1 MEAPLPQ
8 QNLDGST
15 NAAAAATNHLSWL
28 DGYAPLP
35 GALDECI
42 APDGSIRP
50 AWRGA
55 LEMWSAASD
64 DAHQT
69 RRQAAD
75 RYLRDNGVAHRVYGA
90 EHSTERPW
98 PLSHLPLIIDA
109 QEWAQLEKGL
119 IQRANLLEHMVADLY
134 GAQKLVSDG
143 HIPASV
149 VAGAQGFLRPLV
161 GSRPRNAHHL
171 HYIAVELGR
180 GPDGKWWVL
189 GDRTQAPSGAGYALE
204 NRLATSRAMS
214 QEVRQL
220 QVRRLAGF
228 FQVFREALGQMTRAS
243 SARVGLLTPGPF
255 NESYYEQAFLARYL
269 GFLLLE
275 GGDLV
280 VRDNAVYVRTVRGL
294 KRLDVLWRRLDATFC
309 DPLELRS
316 DSQLGVAGLVQA
328 AREGGLTCVNALG
341 AGLLESRAFMAFMPA
356 LSKTVLGEKL
366 IIPNIATWWL
376 GDEAARKRAEAS
388 TAPTITS
395 SAYGTSLPM
404 DSTSIQPSDPSS
416 ALPSDQVAQEIV
428 RLSTMPT
435 LNMSSTGPKLVPR
448 PFSLRVFLART
459 PNGWTLMPG
468 GFCRV
473 ADTKDTRALSLRDG
487 SRSADV
493 WIRSDRPVKPTTLL
507 PRPGATPVRRVPG
520 TLPSRAADNLFW
532 LGRYTERAQLSIRL
546 VRAYLSRRLDGLAA
560 DDPLVLSMEK
570 ELANWGIEDPA
581 SLSVFDDELMPN
593 LLFAHGAAS
602 VIRDRFSPD
611 AWQTLSRFVSR
622 ASTGDLD
629 HLSTVEKLNEALAML
644 AAFAGL
650 IGENMIRLSGWRFL
664 EIGRRLERASGTCQL
679 TRQLAYEAP
688 NPGTFDLL
696 LEIADS
702 VMSYRQ
708 RYTVTT
714 DRQTV
719 ADLIVLDPNNPR
731 SVTFQLERIHK
742 HIDEITDHRAFD
754 QETPLQRLA
763 FNSWSR
769 LHTATADTL
778 TAQML
783 NTVNSDLVELSNMVS
798 ADFMAPATPGSSIKL

>member
-1 MEAPLPQ
+1 MESPLHPQ
-8 QNLDGST
+8 SLEGSPQ
-15 NAAAAATNHLSWL
+15 ATASPSAKSWL
-28 DGYAPLP
+28 DGYCPLP
-35 GALDECI
+35 GALDECV
-42 APDGSIRP
+42 ARDGSIRP

-55 LEMWSAASD
+55 LEMWSAAAD
-64 DAHQT
+64 EEHQT

-90 EHSTERPW
+90 DHSTERPW
-98 PLSHLPLIIDA
+98 PLSHLPLIIDTA
-109 QEWAQLEKGL
+109 EWAFLEKGL
-119 IQRANLLEHMVADLY
+119 IQRANLLEQVVADLY

-149 VAGAQGFLRPLV
+149 VAGAPGFLRPLV

-228 FQVFREALGQMTRAS
+228 FQALREAFGQMTRAS

-280 VRDNAVYVRTVRGL
+280 VRDNAVFVRTVRGL
-294 KRLDVLWRRLDATFC
+294 KRLDVLWRRLDAAFC

-316 DSQLGVAGLVQA
+316 DSHLGVAGLVQA

-356 LSKTVLGEKL
+356 LAKTVLGEPL
-366 IIPNIATWWL
+366 AIPNIATWWL
-376 GDEAARKRAEAS
+376 GDEAACKRAKSSA
-388 TAPTITS
+388 APTIIS

-404 DSTSIQPSDPSS
+404 DSSTT
-416 ALPSDQVAQEIV
+416 ALDQEGALLPADQVAQEVV

-435 LNMSSTGPKLVPR
+435 LNSDPTGPKLVPK

-459 PNGWTLMPG
+459 PDGWTVMPG

-473 ADTKDTRALSLRDG
+473 ADTQDTRALSLRDG

-493 WIRSDRPVKPTTLL
+493 WVRSDTPVKPVTLL
-507 PRPGATPVRRVPG
+507 PRPGATQIRRVPG

-546 VRAYLSRRLDGLAA
+546 VRAYLARRLDGLAS
-560 DDPLVLSMEK
+560 DDPLVRSMQK
-570 ELANWGIEDPA
+570 ELGNWGIEEPA
-581 SLSVFDDELMPN
+581 SPTVFDDAVMPN
-593 LLFAHGAAS
+593 LLLAHGTAS

-611 AWQTLSRFVSR
+611 AWQTLSHFVGR
-622 ASTGDLD
+622 ASSGEFD
-629 HLSTVEKLNEALAML
+629 HLSTVEKLDKALAML

-679 TRQLAYEAP
+679 TRQFAYEAP
-688 NPGTFDLL
+688 SPGAFDLL

-719 ADLIVLDPNNPR
+719 CDLILLDPNNPR
-731 SVTFQLERIHK
+731 SVSFQLERIHI
-742 HIDEITDHRAFD
+742 HVNEITDHRAFD
-754 QETPLQRLA
+754 QQTSLQRLA

-769 LHTATADTL
+769 LHTATADTV
-778 TAQML
+778 TSEML
-783 NTVNSDLVELSNMVS
+783 NAVSADLAALSNMVS
-798 ADFMAPATPGSSIKL
+798 ADFMASAIADSTITL

>member
-1 MEAPLPQ
+1 MPLP
-8 QNLDGST
+8 NLSPAGST
-15 NAAAAATNHLSWL
+15 HPVTASSGNLSWL
-28 DGYAPLP
+28 DGYTPLP
-35 GALDECI
+35 GALDECL

-55 LEMWSAASD
+55 LEMWSAATD

-69 RRQAAD
+69 RQQAAD
-75 RYLRDNGVAHRVYGA
+75 RYLRDNGVAHRVYGDQ
-90 EHSTERPW
+90 HSTERPW

-109 QEWAQLEKGL
+109 QEWAFLEKGL
-119 IQRANLLEHMVADLY
+119 IQRARLLEQVLADLY
-134 GAQKLVSDG
+134 GPQKLVTDR

-149 VAGAQGFLRPLV
+149 VAGSPGFLRPLV

-171 HYIAVELGR
+171 HYVAIELGR

-189 GDRTQAPSGAGYALE
+189 GDRTQAPAGAGYALE

-228 FQVFREALGQMTRAS
+228 FQAFREALGQMTRAS

-280 VRDNAVYVRTVRGL
+280 MRDNAVFVRTVRGL
-294 KRLDVLWRRLDATFC
+294 KRLDVLWRRLDASFC

-316 DSQLGVAGLVQA
+316 DSRLGVAGLVQA
-328 AREGGLTCVNALG
+328 TREGGLTCVNALG
-341 AGLLESRAFMAFMPA
+341 AGLVESRAFMAFMPA
-356 LSKTVLGEKL
+356 LAKTILGEPL
-366 IIPNIATWWL
+366 AIPNIATWWL
-376 GDEAARKRAEAS
+376 GNETARKQAEAS
-388 TAPTITS
+388 SAPTIIS
-395 SAYGTSLPM
+395 SAYGTSLPV
-404 DSTSIQPSDPSS
+404 DSVSEPSGRQSS
-416 ALPSDQVAQEIV
+416 ALPADQVAQEVV

-435 LNMSSTGPKLVPR
+435 LNADKNGPRLVPR

-459 PNGWTLMPG
+459 PDGWTVMPG

-473 ADTKDTRALSLRDG
+473 ADTQDTRALSLRDG

-493 WIRSDRPVKPTTLL
+493 WIRSDKPVKPTTLL
-507 PRPGATPVRRVPG
+507 PRPGTTQVRRVPG

-532 LGRYTERAQLSIRL
+532 LGRYTERAQLSIRV
-546 VRAYLSRRLDGLAA
+546 VRAYLARRLDGLAA
-560 DDPLVLSMEK
+560 DDPLVRSVEK
-570 ELANWGIEDPA
+570 ELENWGIKEPA
-581 SLSVFDDELMPN
+581 SPDVFDDALMPN
-593 LLFAHGAAS
+593 LLLAHGAAS
-602 VIRDRFSPD
+602 AIRDRFSPD
-611 AWQTLSRFVSR
+611 AWQILSRFVSR
-622 ASTGDLD
+622 ASAGALG
-629 HLSTVEKLNEALAML
+629 HLSTVEKLDEALAML

-688 NPGTFDLL
+688 NPGAFDLL
-696 LEIADS
+696 LEVADS

-719 ADLIVLDPNNPR
+719 ADLILLDPNNPR
-731 SVTFQLERIHK
+731 SVTFQLERIHT
-742 HIDEITDHRAFD
+742 HVNEITDHHAFD
-754 QETPLQRLA
+754 QQTALQRLA

-769 LHTATADTL
+769 LHTATPDAL
-778 TAQML
+778 TSGVL
-783 NTVNSDLVELSNMVS
+783 STVSSDLAELSNMVS
-798 ADFMAPATPGSSIKL
+798 ADFMASTIADSTIKL